1 MTWDAWFVFVIIS
14 LCFGLLATNRFSPDL
29 ILMGGVTLFLV
40 SGIISPSQALAGLAN
55 EGMVTVAVL
64 YIVVTGIRETGGIN
78 WIVQSVLGVPKSLA
92 NAQIKVMAPVAV
104 LSAFLNNTPVVAVF
118 IPAIEDWAK
127 RHRISVSKLM
137 LPLSYAAIAGG
148 TCTLIGTSTNL
159 VINGMVITET
169 TNSQFGIFDLAWVG
183 VPVTLVVFAYVL
195 ITQSWLLPERRPA
208 VGKYSDVREYTVEM
222 LVEPDSPLVGKSIE
236 QAGLRQLP
244 GLYLIEIERNGTILT
259 AVPPN
264 EILLGDDQLVFV
276 GIVDSVI
283 DLQRIAGLKP
293 ATNQVFKLESH
304 IDKRCL
310 TEAVISNTSPLVGK
324 TVREGRFRSIYN
336 AAIIAVARN
345 GEKITQKIGNIKL
358 RAGDTLLLVS
368 NPAFV
373 EQQHNSRDFY
383 LVSGLPDA
391 QPIRHKLAPL
401 ALTILFGMVVTVA
414 FGWLSMLKAA
424 MLAAGL
430 MIITRCTTGRI
441 ARRAV
446 DWQVL
451 IVIAASFGIASALQ
465 NSGAA
470 SAIAQWGISI
480 AQGHPLLALT
490 FVFALTAMF
499 SIIATNNAAA
509 VIMFPI
515 ALSTSEILGISFLPF
530 AVVIMVAASAS
541 FATPIGYQTNLMVFG
556 VGGYHFKDYFYFGA
570 PLTVIVGIV
579 TISIVPWV
587 WHL

>member
-1 MTWDAWFVFVIIS
+1 MTWDAWFVFAVIS
-14 LCFGLLATNRFSPDL
+14 MCFGLLATNRFSPDL

-64 YIVVTGIRETGGIN
+64 YVVVTGIRETGGIN

-92 NAQIKVMAPVAV
+92 NAQIKVMAPVAA

-118 IPAIEDWAK
+118 IPAVEDWAK
-127 RHRISVSKLM
+127 RHQISVSKLM

-159 VINGMVITET
+159 VINGMLVTET
-169 TNSQFGIFDLAWVG
+169 TNSDLGIFDLAWVG

-208 VGKYSDVREYTVEM
+208 VCKYSDVREYTVEM
-222 LVEPDSPLVGKSIE
+222 LVEPDSPLVGKTIE

-244 GLYLIEIERNGTILT
+244 GLYLIEIERKGKILT

-276 GIVDSVI
+276 GVVDSVI

-293 ATNQVFKLESH
+293 ATNQVFKLDSH

-345 GEKITQKIGNIKL
+345 GEKISQKIGNIKL

-401 ALTILFGMVVTVA
+401 ALMILFGMVVTVA

-480 AQGHPLLALT
+480 AQGNPMLALT
-490 FVFALTAMF
+490 FVFVLTALF
-499 SIIATNNAAA
+499 STIATNNAAA

-515 ALSTSEILGISFLPF
+515 ALSTSESLGVSFLPF

-556 VGGYHFKDYFYFGA
+556 AGGYHFKDYFYFGA

-579 TISIVPWV
+579 TISIVPLV
-587 WHL
+587 WNL